1 MISAPSKP
9 LKLKLAGQIL
19 YGETRLRTKGFCSA
33 PLRSRDISDKVRNGI
48 LALFRDQLY
57 FSATKQRRTK
67 SFGTH
72 VHNTSN
78 NTSTKLQ
85 LQRIKLHIEIINVK
99 PVTPTTI
106 LLRHGSLTSY
116 LIPNLTLTLAQ
127 LYRNTYT
134 YSDIYLCNM
143 FCLGLDGLSV
153 EKANSKLLKG
163 QANFNTVH
171 INTCKSLPFKL
182 KLN

>member
-1 MISAPSKP
+1 M
-9 LKLKLAGQIL
+9 
-19 YGETRLRTKGFCSA
+19 RTEGICSA
-33 PLRSRDISDKVRNGI
+33 PLRSRDIRDKVRNGI

-85 LQRIKLHIEIINVK
+85 LQQIKLHIDIVNSK

-106 LLRHGSLTSY
+106 LLRRGGAAGGELQGQLWRQLGWRTGASVAAVKVAGG
-116 LIPNLTLTLAQ
+116 LAVEAARVATGGVVVKTAEEASVQAATWAAFEAAGGTFVDAATVKAVEGAGRGTVEAATQ
-127 LYRNTYT
+127 LQVR
-134 YSDIYLCNM
+134 
-143 FCLGLDGLSV
+143 
-153 EKANSKLLKG
+153 E
-163 QANFNTVH
+163 
-171 INTCKSLPFKL
+171 
-182 KLN
+182 

>member
-9 LKLKLAGQIL
+9 LKLKLAGHIL
-19 YGETRLRTKGFCSA
+19 QGETRLRTEGFCSA
-33 PLRSRDISDKVRNGI
+33 PLRSRDIRDKVRNGI

-57 FSATKQRRTK
+57 FSATKQRQTK

-85 LQRIKLHIEIINVK
+85 LQRIKLHIEIVNLK

-106 LLRHGSLTSY
+106 LLHTGSLHFTKCILFEDQNDY
-116 LIPNLTLTLAQ
+116 
-127 LYRNTYT
+127 
-134 YSDIYLCNM
+134 
-143 FCLGLDGLSV
+143 
-153 EKANSKLLKG
+153 
-163 QANFNTVH
+163 
-171 INTCKSLPFKL
+171 
-182 KLN
+182 